1 LKYTDVMG
9 TAYSIEELSTEQMGQ
24 NEGEVDCGMQ
34 RITIDATMGK
44 QRKEQ
49 RLIHEVLHII
59 ELNLLLNMTEK
70 QVAIVSEIL
79 YSLGFRIKTYTKES
93 E

>member
-1 LKYTDVMG
+1 LKYTDVLG
-9 TAYSIEELSTEQMGQ
+9 TAYRIEELSPDQMEG
-24 NEGEVDCGMQ
+24 NEGDVICGIQ
-34 RITIDATMGK
+34 RITLDATMGM

-49 RLIHEVLHII
+49 RLLHEVLHII

-70 QVAIVSEIL
+70 QVAIVSEVL
-79 YSLGFRIKTYTKES
+79 YSLGFRVKTYTKER

>member
-1 LKYTDVMG
+1 MKYTDVLG
-9 TAYSIEELSTEQMGQ
+9 TAYRIEELSPDQMEG
-24 NEGEVDCGMQ
+24 NEGDVICGIQ
-34 RITIDATMGK
+34 RITLDATMGM

-49 RLIHEVLHII
+49 RLLHEVLHII

-70 QVAIVSEIL
+70 QVAIVSEVL
-79 YSLGFRIKTYTKES
+79 YSLGFRVKTYTKER

>member
-1 LKYTDVMG
+1 MKYTDVMG
-9 TAYSIEELSTEQMGQ
+9 TAYRIEELAPELMED
-24 NEGEVDCGMQ
+24 NEGEVSCGAQ
-34 RITIDATMGK
+34 LITLDITMGK

-79 YSLGFRIKTYTKES
+79 YSLGFRIKTYTKED